1 MAYNIKDVFYLST
14 STTID
19 KTISNGGSAQLDLSA
34 YIDPIA
40 RGRTK
45 GTGLAVYK
53 AFFGMSQGASNGEP
67 IDDAEAGSCRF
78 SLLAGAGLG
87 DVATGGITVTNAS
100 NAMTQDN
107 LVACGDFYGPK
118 SMVAN
123 ANTTCSM
130 INGTPDSLY
139 VSPSTDV
146 PYVIVRDNVCLI
158 YEVGD
163 QFTEDALLSVRLE
176 VAQVSLDQATLNQL
190 LRTQTV

>member
-1 MAYNIKDVFYLST
+1 MAYDIKDVFYLST
-14 STTID
+14 EATIASG
-19 KTISNGGSAQLDLSA
+19 TANGGSAQLDLSA

-40 RGRTK
+40 RGRQK

-53 AFFGMSQGASNGEP
+53 TYYSMGQATAGEP

-78 SLLAGAGLG
+78 GLVAGLGAG
-87 DVATGGITVTNAS
+87 DVATGGRSNLSPAFSMDNALLIS
-100 NAMTQDN
+100 S
-107 LVACGDFYGPK
+107 GDFYGPK

-123 ANTTCSM
+123 ASSAPYGMMTE
-130 INGTPDSLY
+130 SLF
-139 VSPSTDV
+139 VKPSEKV

-163 QFTEDALLSVRLE
+163 NFTSGAILSVRME
-176 VAQVSLDQATLNQL
+176 VAQISLDQATLNQL

>member
-14 STTID
+14 SAIITSGT
-19 KTISNGGSAQLDLSA
+19 SNGGSAQLDLSA

-53 AFFGMSQGASNGEP
+53 AHFSMGQATDGEP

-78 SLLAGAGLG
+78 GLQAGAGLG
-87 DVATGGITVTNAS
+87 DQATGGITAGTSVYAMTNAL
-100 NAMTQDN
+100 
-107 LVACGDFYGPK
+107 LVASGDFYGPK

-123 ANTTCSM
+123 ASSAPYGLMTS
-130 INGTPDSLY
+130 DLF
-139 VSPSTDV
+139 VKPSTEV
-146 PYVIVRDNVCLI
+146 PYVIVRDNVCLT

-163 QFTEDALLSVRLE
+163 NFTSNAVLSVRLE
-176 VAQVSLDQATLNQL
+176 VAQITLDQATLNQL